1 MMVSSYRFL
10 KIRKNRNPG
19 RNRTFFVYIVLRPFY
34 LGSHWKVAR
43 FRAQSSVGV
52 LTCDLSVCQL
62 YRELYMKSRQ
72 NKFSKISPTNRN
84 CDCEHSQ
91 AKPGVLRVRIIEYL
105 YWFCNIWNDFA
116 SYKTH
121 WECRIRKKLMKTNFR
136 TLIKILDHRILRGLG
151 VMNCILR
158 ERRRQTS
165 TFDRKERGNTNKK
178 VTKAKVNQM

>member
-1 MMVSSYRFL
+1 MMVRFDRFK
-10 KIRKNRNPG
+10 KIRKKPESGQKPDVFCIYSNRP
-19 RNRTFFVYIVLRPFY
+19 LY

-43 FRAQSSVGV
+43 FRAQRSVGV
-52 LTCDLSVCQL
+52 LTGQCVGCIVIL
-62 YRELYMKSRQ
+62 YVKSRQ

-84 CDCEHSQ
+84 CDREHSR

-121 WECRIRKKLMKTNFR
+121 WECRIRKKLIKTNFR

-151 VMNCILR
+151 VMNCISR